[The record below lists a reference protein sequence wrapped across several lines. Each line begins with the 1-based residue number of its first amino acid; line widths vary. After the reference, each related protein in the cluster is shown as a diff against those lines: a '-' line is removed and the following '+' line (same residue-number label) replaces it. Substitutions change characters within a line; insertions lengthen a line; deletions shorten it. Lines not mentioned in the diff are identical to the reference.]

1 MAKLIG
7 TAPNQVPTNGD
18 LGSMAFE
25 DKQNYVTRYNPI
37 YQPYRNLIINGD
49 MSIAQRGTSFSY
61 NTNSAYNLDRFIID
75 NTSGAVGNITVTQES
90 DAPSNTALSKSLK
103 ITPNATET
111 QTGGMNTVLCTSL
124 EGYSVAPLQH
134 GQSNPPQATLSFWV
148 KSNKTGTYSV
158 QIKEEGIVGEQYV
171 LFGYTINSSNTW
183 ERKTFTWTGNSTH
196 SLNYDNSEQFRIVWS
211 LACGPDDKTSATTT
225 WTTSTSFL
233 GVTDQVN
240 FLDNTSNEWYITGVQ
255 LEVGTSASDFEFLP
269 YDVNLQRCQRY
280 FEKFYKIDGTET
292 VVCIGAGVG
301 STQIFGRLNF
311 KTEKR
316 TRPSGSVSSFSHIQV
331 LSDTAAAW
339 SSATGGSLGNG
350 DLKSIRL
357 NLTGLTTSSVGGC
370 HEIRINDSNGYIFID
385 AEL

>member
-7 TAPNQVPTNGD
+7 SAPSQVPTNGD

-25 DKQNYVTRYNPI
+25 DKQKYVTRYNPI

-49 MSIAQRGTSFSY
+49 MSIAQRGTAFSY

-90 DAPSNTALSKSLK
+90 DAPSSTALSKSLK

-158 QIKEEGIVGEQYV
+158 EIKEEGIAGEQYV

-196 SLNYDNSEQFRIVWS
+196 SLNYDNSEQFRIVWT

-225 WTTSTSFL
+225 WTTNTAFL

-240 FLDNTSNEWYITGVQ
+240 FLDSTSNEWYITGVQ

-269 YDVNLQRCQRY
+269 YDVNLQRCKRY
-280 FEKFYKIDGTET
+280 FERLHRDSSGDER
-292 VVCIGAGVG
+292 VAVG
-301 STQIFGRLNF
+301 WFNTTTDFNGLINYN
-311 KTEKR
+311 EKR
-316 TRPSGSVSSFSHIQV
+316 TNPTITINNVGSFRVNYLNSA
-331 LSDTAAAW
+331 TTP
-339 SSATGGSLGNG
+339 SSASGNFIGKKTCNTSWGVSGMTAGQGGGVRT
-350 DLKSIRL
+350 D
-357 NLTGLTTSSVGGC
+357 LTTASIDV
-370 HEIRINDSNGYIFID
+370 D